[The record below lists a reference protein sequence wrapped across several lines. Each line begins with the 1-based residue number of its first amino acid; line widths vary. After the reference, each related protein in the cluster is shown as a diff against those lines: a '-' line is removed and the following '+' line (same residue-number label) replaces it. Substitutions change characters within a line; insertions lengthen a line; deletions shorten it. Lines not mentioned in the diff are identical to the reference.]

1 MTFSYLF
8 LSMDEYPVLFTKIV
22 LIKDR
27 INPANLN
34 GKKVFLEI
42 DQAYTIGKSIVVI
55 YDEVVVGHLPRE
67 STKTVWCHLRTG
79 TKLSIDV
86 YKGTIENGWKNEPW
100 FSMQTR
106 SFEIGIRVQFQIS
119 SREDSKLFVAYVT

>member
-8 LSMDEYPVLFTKIV
+8 LSMDEYPILFTKIV

-27 INPANLN
+27 INPANLK

-42 DQAYTIGKSIVVI
+42 DQAYTIGKSIAVI

-67 STKTVWCHLRTG
+67 STKTVWHHLRTG

-86 YKGTIENGWKNEPW
+86 YKGIENGWKNEPW

-106 SFEIGIRVQFQIS
+106 SFEIGIRV
-119 SREDSKLFVAYVT
+119 